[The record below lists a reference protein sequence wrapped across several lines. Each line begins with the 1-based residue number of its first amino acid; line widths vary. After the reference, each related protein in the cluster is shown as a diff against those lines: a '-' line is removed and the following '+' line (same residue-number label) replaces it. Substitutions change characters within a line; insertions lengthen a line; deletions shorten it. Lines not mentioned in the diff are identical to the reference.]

1 MQLFRIVR
9 EAPTDYTNSAQPDA
23 ATGGGDTPAETT
35 ATDDT
40 SVNTTDETTEDGA
53 TDYTVDEAEI
63 DPDGPDEGGDPAD
76 TEPEDYTDTATDDGS
91 EDMNDS
97 DPNEDGTEVPAEE
110 EPNDTENE
118 NNRILLDD
126 TINLYHTINDTVD
139 KLVDVSRD
147 NIVTNKIINQVSH
160 NCRMLAKVIYDYIV
174 FKFSKN
180 KYVHNVYKYNYFLQ
194 AFKINV
200 EMLKKIQ
207 VFDVN

>member
-9 EAPTDYTNSAQPDA
+9 EAPTDYTNRVQLDA
-23 ATGGGDTPAETT
+23 ETGGGDTPAEPT

-40 SVNTTDETTEDGA
+40 SVNTADATTEDGA

-76 TEPEDYTDTATDDGS
+76 TEPEDYTNAAEDDGS
-91 EDMNDS
+91 ADTDDS
-97 DPNEDGTEVPAEE
+97 DLSEGGTEEPAEE

-126 TINLYHTINDTVD
+126 MINLYYTINSTVD
-139 KLVDVSRD
+139 RLVDVSRD